1 MVPSMMKIQRQPLR
15 PSRPLRCM
23 SCWIVVR
30 FHVHISEEIGGM
42 TYTIGQDTG
51 KGGGDTADKI
61 ECRVPFSNLIYR
73 VTLY

>member
-1 MVPSMMKIQRQPLR
+1 
-15 PSRPLRCM
+15 
-23 SCWIVVR
+23 
-30 FHVHISEEIGGM
+30 M